1 MSSTQSPTSAAP
13 ETTSTKPIW
22 ATGPEQITVELLLGK
37 TYDIDVD
44 IAKRMNIIHGRSPK
58 LEFGASRTS
67 KELVTVTACSTRD
80 FENALTFCAN
90 DRTQSQP
97 PTPELARIM
106 SEMDPTSAT
115 PALSASNTQ
124 TTTGQRLTDLG
135 PNNEEEDEEADES
148 YHPSSESSASDSG
161 EDYSDTDMADLGVAE
176 LRAERKAHGSPSP
189 TPEPPTGSLSQEP
202 ATRSVTQRLAGLQLA
217 DEGNHEEE
225 DEDESYAPSSD
236 SSASDSGDEY
246 SNTDAAD
253 VGVAEIKAEREEF
266 QAKQGA

>member
-1 MSSTQSPTSAAP
+1 MSSTQSPTSAPP

-22 ATGPEQITVELLLGK
+22 ATGPEQITVELLSGK

-44 IAKRMNIIHGRSPK
+44 IAKRMNIIH
-58 LEFGASRTS
+58 EARTS
-67 KELVTVTACSTRD
+67 KELVAVTACSTRD

-90 DRTQSQP
+90 DRAQSQP

-106 SEMDPTSAT
+106 AEMDPTSAT
-115 PALSASNTQ
+115 PAPSTSKAQ
-124 TTTGQRLTDLG
+124 TTTGQRITDLELKD
-135 PNNEEEDEEADES
+135 NEDEDEEDGS
-148 YHPSSESSASDSG
+148 YHPSSDSSASDSG

-189 TPEPPTGSLSQEP
+189 TLEPQTESLSQEP
-202 ATRSVTQRLAGLQLA
+202 TTRSVTQRLAGLQLA
-217 DEGNHEEE
+217 DEGNHEESDPE
-225 DEDESYAPSSD
+225 DEAYIPSSD

-253 VGVAEIKAEREEF
+253 VGTAEIKAEQEEF